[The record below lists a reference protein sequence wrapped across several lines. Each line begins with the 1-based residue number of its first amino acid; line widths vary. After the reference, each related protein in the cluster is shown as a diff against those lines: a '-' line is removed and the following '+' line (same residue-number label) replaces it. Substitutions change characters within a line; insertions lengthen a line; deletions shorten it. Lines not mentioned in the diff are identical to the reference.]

1 MNSVLIGVDFA
12 VTNDDVKLLELN
24 TEVGISSPMISKFD
38 FVSLFNY
45 INTNNISTLHLIYK
59 EVYIAYQF
67 IDEIKSYCLVNNVN
81 YLETLIESNAIF
93 IPEIEEDESTLILRL
108 AYNSQAI
115 LDDLYCRDKS
125 ELIKLLFDN
134 NLQDLIPKTYS
145 VYNDN
150 VTVSDNLTTL
160 NDNGIIPN
168 LIVKKSLP
176 DAFKK
181 TYPAFYNLQTNE
193 ELENL
198 KSSLPDETVLQ
209 EYLYAPNTVI
219 DSTIVNHIRY
229 WFLLSNGL
237 SDVIDCGGYIGANS
251 VQIEENLITYT
262 DNKLENIARAMFF
275 SNPGKANSDG
285 VPHDYLVKVKNTD
298 DTFVDKIAGDIQ
310 MGDIIQAV
318 DVNTL
323 DSNFNR
329 TQTEQ
334 WTYTGPLEELLTYT
348 TANVISVM
356 DKEIEDWF
364 YKIEY
369 STGTSLLPNGKL
381 ILVED
386 NGVVSFKNVVN
397 LKVGDVIFNNPSS
410 FSTITSISNEYYSGT
425 MTIINID
432 PSDVYIAGNVTN
444 EIMNTLVV
452 HNYEK
457 TT

>member
-12 VTNDDVKLLELN
+12 VTDDDVKLLELN

-67 IDEIKSYCLVNNVN
+67 IDEIKSHCLVNNVN

-93 IPEIEEDESTLILRL
+93 IPEIAEDESTLILRL

-134 NLQDLIPKTYS
+134 NLQDSIPKTYS

-237 SDVIDCGGYIGANS
+237 SDVVDCGGYIGANS

-262 DNKLENIARAMFF
+262 DTKLENIARAMFF

-310 MGDIIQAV
+310 VGDIIEAV
-318 DVNTL
+318 DVKTL

-348 TANVISVM
+348 TASVISVM
-356 DKEIEDWF
+356 EKEIEDWF

>member
-12 VTNDDVKLLELN
+12 VTDDDVKLLELN
-24 TEVGISSPMISKFD
+24 TEVGISSPMISEFD

-45 INTNNISTLHLIYK
+45 ITTNNITTLHLIYK
-59 EVYIAYQF
+59 EVYVSYQF
-67 IDEIKSYCLVNNVN
+67 IDVIKSQCLLNDIS
-81 YLETLIESNAIF
+81 YLETLVEENAIF
-93 IPEIEEDESTLILRL
+93 VPEIPDDEGTLILRL
-108 AYNSQAI
+108 SYNSQAI

-134 NLQDLIPKTYS
+134 NLQDSIPKTYS
-145 VYNDN
+145 VYNDG
-150 VTVSDNLTTL
+150 VTISDNLTTL

-181 TYPAFYNLQTNE
+181 TYPAFFNLETNE
-193 ELENL
+193 DLNNL
-198 KSSLPDETVLQ
+198 KTSLPTETVLQ
-209 EYLYAPNTVI
+209 EYLYSPNTVI

-237 SDVIDCGGYIGANS
+237 SDVVDCGGYIGANG
-251 VQIEENLITYT
+251 VQIEDNLITYT
-262 DNKLENIARAMFF
+262 DNKLDNIARAMFF
-275 SNPGKANSDG
+275 SNPGRANSDG
-285 VPHDYLVKVKNTD
+285 IPYDYVLKVKNSD
-298 DTFVDKIAGDIQ
+298 DTYIEKIAGNIQ
-310 MGDIIQAV
+310 VGDIVQSV
-318 DVNTL
+318 DVKTL

-329 TQTEQ
+329 IQTEQ
-334 WTYTGPLEELLTYT
+334 WTYTGPLEDLLTYT
-348 TANVISVM
+348 TATVISVM
-356 DKEIEDWF
+356 DKQIEDWF

-369 STGTSLLPNGKL
+369 TTGESLLPNGKL

-397 LKVGDVIFNNPSS
+397 LKVGDIIFNNPSS
-410 FSTITSISNEYYSGT
+410 FSTVTAISNEYYSGI
-425 MTIINID
+425 MTIIDID

-457 TT
+457 AT

>member
-24 TEVGISSPMISKFD
+24 TEVGISSPMIGQFD

-67 IDEIKSYCLVNNVN
+67 IDAIKAQCLTNNVN
-81 YLETLIESNAIF
+81 YLETLVDSNAIF
-93 IPEIEEDESTLILRL
+93 IPEVEDNETTLVLRL

-134 NLQDLIPKTYS
+134 NLQDSIPKTYS
-145 VYNDN
+145 VFNDG
-150 VTVSDNLTTL
+150 VTVHDNLTTL

-176 DAFKK
+176 DPFKTK
-181 TYPAFYNLQTNE
+181 YPAFYNLQTNE
-193 ELENL
+193 ELLNL
-198 KSSLPDETVLQ
+198 KTNLPEQTVLQ
-209 EYLYAPNTVI
+209 EYLYSPNTVI

-237 SDVIDCGGYIGANS
+237 SDVVDCGGYIGANS
-251 VQIEENLITYT
+251 VQIDENLITYT
-262 DNKLENIARAMFF
+262 DDILDNISRAMFF
-275 SNPGKANSDG
+275 SNPGRANSDG
-285 VPHDYLVKVKNTD
+285 IPLDYLVKVKNSD
-298 DTFVDKIAGDIQ
+298 ETFVDKIAGEIQ
-310 MGDIIQAV
+310 VGDVIQAV
-318 DVNTL
+318 DVLTL
-323 DSNFNR
+323 DSNFTR

-334 WTYTGPLEELLTYT
+334 WTYTGSLDNLLTYT
-348 TANVISVM
+348 TASVISVM
-356 DKEIEDWF
+356 DRTVEDWF
-364 YKIEY
+364 YKIDY
-369 STGTSLLPNGKL
+369 TSGTSLLPNGKL

-386 NGVVSFKNVVN
+386 SGVVSFKNVVN
-397 LKVGDVIFNNPSS
+397 LEVGDIIFNNPSS
-410 FSTITSISNEYYSGT
+410 FSTVTSISNEYYSGS
-425 MTIINID
+425 MTIIDID
-432 PSDVYIAGNVTN
+432 PSDVYIAGNLTN

-452 HNYEK
+452 HNYQK
-457 TT
+457 ST

>member
-12 VTNDDVKLLELN
+12 VTDDDVKLLELN

-67 IDEIKSYCLVNNVN
+67 IDEIKSHCLVNNVN

-93 IPEIEEDESTLILRL
+93 IPEIAEDESTLILRL

-134 NLQDLIPKTYS
+134 NLQDSIPKTYS

-237 SDVIDCGGYIGANS
+237 SDVVDCGGYIGANS

-310 MGDIIQAV
+310 VGDIIEAV
-318 DVNTL
+318 DVKTL

-348 TANVISVM
+348 TASVISVM
-356 DKEIEDWF
+356 EKEIEDWF